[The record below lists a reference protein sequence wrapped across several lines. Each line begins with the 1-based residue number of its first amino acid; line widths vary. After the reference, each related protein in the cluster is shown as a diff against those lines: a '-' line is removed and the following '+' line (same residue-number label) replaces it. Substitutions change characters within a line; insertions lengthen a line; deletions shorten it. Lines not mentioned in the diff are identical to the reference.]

1 MRTALL
7 TTFCATALLAC
18 TSGTPKQLPERS
30 GVIDQRVF
38 ATATFGPGVSA
49 AEGASTMTEEGFIPV
64 PGGNVWYR
72 IVGVDKP
79 GIPLLTLH
87 GGPGMPSYYMSPLA
101 ELANDRPV
109 IFFDQLG
116 CGRSDHP
123 NDTTLWTIPRFVQEV
138 QAVRAALGYKE
149 IHLLGHSWGTLLAH
163 EYLLAKPTGVQ
174 SVVMSGPAISIVR
187 FRHDVDSM
195 IALLPDSLI
204 RAIRTNEK
212 KGTTTAPDYMAASQ
226 VFYDRHVI
234 HTKPLP
240 ADVESTFTNIGTQ
253 VYNTMNGPTEF
264 TVVGSFKDYD
274 GTPRLKEL
282 QLPILWLAGSDDETS
297 PSAARSFQAMTPG
310 SEYVEIPNA
319 AHLSMWDNRAAY
331 LAAVRGFLNK
341 HEADAR
347 RR

>member
-1 MRTALL
+1 MRVIS
-7 TTFCATALLAC
+7 CAVLMSTVAVAC
-18 TSGTPKQLPERS
+18 MPQTKDAKAPTDDRPAAAAAVAAGGIGT
-30 GVIDQRVF
+30 V
-38 ATATFGPGVSA
+38 PGDSVR
-49 AEGASTMTEEGFIPV
+49 EGFIQV
-64 PGGNVWYR
+64 PGGKVWYR
-72 IVGVDKP
+72 IVGANKP

-87 GGPGMPSYYMSPLA
+87 GGPGMPSYYLKPLA
-101 ELANDRPV
+101 DLADERPV

-123 NDTTLWTIPRFVQEV
+123 DDPTLWTIPRFVQEV

-149 IHLLGHSWGTLLAH
+149 IHLFGHSWGTLLAY
-163 EYLLAKPTGVQ
+163 EYLLTKPAGVK

-212 KGTTTAPDYMAASQ
+212 AGTTTAPAYLAASQ

-234 HTKPLP
+234 RTKPLP
-240 ADVESTFTNIGTQ
+240 ADVDSTFKGLGQQ

-274 GTPRLKEL
+274 GTPRLREL
-282 QLPILWLAGSDDETS
+282 TLPVLWMAGEFDETS
-297 PSAARSFQAMTPG
+297 PSAAKDFQRMLPG
-310 SEYVEIPNA
+310 SQYVEFKGA
-319 AHLSMWDNRAAY
+319 GHLTMYDARVEF
-331 LAAVRGFLNK
+331 LKAVRGFLKAN
-341 HEADAR
+341 E
-347 RR
+347 

>member
-1 MRTALL
+1 MRQNPLLLL
-7 TTFCATALLAC
+7 TAVLLLPAC
-18 TSGTPKQLPERS
+18 TKPAEKTTS
-30 GVIDQRVF
+30 D
-38 ATATFGPGVSA
+38 SA
-49 AEGASTMTEEGFIPV
+49 APTTASARKDSTVEGFIQV
-64 PGGNVWYR
+64 PGGKVWYR
-72 IVGVDKP
+72 IVGADKP

-101 ELANDRPV
+101 DLADERPV

-149 IHLLGHSWGTLLAH
+149 IHLLGNSWGTLLAH
-163 EYLLAKPTGVQ
+163 EYLLTKPEGVK

-204 RAIRTNEK
+204 KAIRTNEK
-212 KGTTTAPDYMAASQ
+212 KGTTTAPDYVAASQ

-240 ADVESTFTNIGTQ
+240 ADVESTFKYLGTQ

-264 TVVGSFKDYD
+264 TVVGNFKDYD

-282 QLPILWLAGSDDETS
+282 KLPILWMAGADDETS

-310 SEYVEIPNA
+310 SEFVEVPKA
-319 AHLSMWDNRAAY
+319 AHLAMWDNRPVY
-331 LAAVRGFLNK
+331 IAAVRAFLHKN
-341 HEADAR
+341 ETAAAPR
-347 RR
+347 